1 MGKAGMVCW
10 EESEIQMEMQISK
23 DMLRKVFQ
31 TAEWKDY
38 LIAKQKTLWQS
49 LATLQDKQQ
58 RETNRKLDREILREF
73 MDTNKGPSK
82 FAGKFSAQVPM
93 DGIQWTVPQ
102 GVVWMWDRKKEHE
115 DRC

>member
-1 MGKAGMVCW
+1 MLGGIGDSDGDADFEGHAAQ
-10 EESEIQMEMQISK
+10 SFPDGRMEGLL
-23 DMLRKVFQ
+23 DC
-31 TAEWKDY
+31 
-38 LIAKQKTLWQS
+38 KTEDLMAS
-49 LATLQDKQQ
+49 LATLQDKQL
-58 RETNRKLDREILREF
+58 RETKRKLDREILREF